1 MQADL
6 RYSGQAINIPVDVEL
21 ESLRKTGLPYL
32 QELFEA
38 EHDKLF
44 TYRLSSDVELVN
56 LRVIAEELKNDLPI
70 KELDHA
76 TSAIPPDSSIS
87 SKTTLVFEGE
97 EFPDSPIWNRMS
109 LKNGHAVLGP
119 CIISEM
125 DSNTVVLPGFR
136 AEIDAV
142 GNILIHEVRDNEGDK
157 DRAVKELD
165 TVSVDIFENALR
177 NARNE
182 MDTLMT
188 RTTMSPAIREQ
199 QDEFNV
205 IAEPSGKMLAGQL
218 GSFIG
223 GFLDMW
229 KDTIEPG
236 DIFLTNDPYSVSGAV
251 SHHNDWLILMPIHV
265 NEGLSKYCAPYLSL
279 MKTNKC
285 SRLDSKYGT
294 HDRCWR
300 KRSWFSS
307 MRG

>member
-1 MQADL
+1 MDL
-6 RYSGQAINIPVDVEL
+6 D
-21 ESLRKTGLPYL
+21 SLRITGLSYL

-44 TYRLSSDVELVN
+44 SYRLSSDVELVN
-56 LRVIAEELKNDLPI
+56 LRVIAEEVKTELPI
-70 KELDHA
+70 KTLDKA
-76 TSAIPPDSSIS
+76 TSTDPPKSSVS
-87 SKTTLVFEGE
+87 SKTNLIFQGR
-97 EFPDSPIWNRMS
+97 EFPDSPVWDRLS

-125 DSNTVVLPGFR
+125 DSNTVILPGFR
-136 AEIDAV
+136 AEVDAV
-142 GNILIHEVRDNEGDK
+142 GNVLIQPAK
-157 DRAVKELD
+157 DRQGYEDLGIKQLD
-165 TVSVDIFENALR
+165 TVTVDIFENALR

-205 IAEPSGKMLAGQL
+205 IAEPTGKMIVGQM

-223 GFLDMW
+223 EFLDVW

-251 SHHNDWLILMPIHV
+251 SHHNDWLILLPIHV
-265 NEGLSKYCAPYLSL
+265 NEKLSMVQTSHHSHAK
-279 MKTNKC
+279 
-285 SRLDSKYGT
+285 G
-294 HDRCWR
+294 
-300 KRSWFSS
+300 
-307 MRG
+307 

>member
-1 MQADL
+1 MK
-6 RYSGQAINIPVDVEL
+6 L
-21 ESLRKTGLPYL
+21 ESLRENELHYL
-32 QELFEA
+32 QELFES
-38 EHDKLF
+38 EHEKLF

-56 LRVIAEELKNDLPI
+56 LRVIAEELKNNLPI
-70 KELDHA
+70 KQLDHA
-76 TSAIPPDSSIS
+76 TSLVPPDSSVS
-87 SKTTLVFEGE
+87 SNTTLVFEGRE
-97 EFPDSPIWNRMS
+97 YSDSPIWDRLS

-125 DSNTVVLPGFR
+125 DSNTVVLPDFR
-136 AEIDAV
+136 AEVDAV
-142 GNILIHEVRDNEGDK
+142 GNILIHEVRDNEGYEDPALK
-157 DRAVKELD
+157 QLD
-165 TVSVDIFENALR
+165 TVTVDIFENALR

-265 NEGLSKYCAPYLSL
+265 NDDLSKICPRCLSVR
-279 MKTNKC
+279 KTNRC
-285 SRLDSKYGT
+285 SRLDSKYGAY
-294 HDRCWR
+294 DRCRR

-307 MRG
+307 MRSE